1 MKEEFYKYNYEE
13 VISKLSSSKDGLVNT
28 EVLKRQKKFGL
39 NVLPSKKEKSI
50 IEIFLLGLKDP
61 IVIVLLVATLLS
73 FIAGETI
80 DAIAILLIILL
91 DLILGTAQ
99 EYKANKSAKAL
110 QNLIKVKSKVLRD
123 GKEKIIDSSR
133 LVVGDIILLEAGD
146 KISADARIIDSKN
159 LTVNESVLTGE
170 SINVEKSDLTIEK
183 NAGLSGRIN
192 MLYAGTSV
200 TTGRAIAIVTSIGA
214 NTEVGKI
221 ADQVNNTEDEKS
233 PLTIRTEKFSKQ
245 ISIAIVIISIIIA
258 IVLFNKGY
266 EGTEI
271 FLSVIALSVSAM
283 PEGMPLAFTMALTIA
298 SNRMLKKK
306 VIVKKLNS
314 VESLGSCTVIASD
327 KTGTLTVNEQTAKK
341 ILLPNDEV
349 FEISGSGYNDS
360 GKITSSNNYG
370 LENIDLLIES
380 TTINNEAVLEKEK
393 NSWKTIGDSIDI
405 AFLALGKKYK
415 VDTSGIIK
423 KDTIPYESENK
434 YSAVFYEKEGNIY
447 CSAKGSVEVI
457 LDFSDKMIVNGK
469 RVKLDKEKILKQ
481 NDDLAKEG
489 YRIIAVANRKV
500 KNNYDKEKVE
510 KLDFLGL
517 VAFIDPIRTEALKS
531 IEKCKKAGIKVV
543 MITGDHPLTAFAI
556 AKELKIADYKN
567 DIATGDDVDKYFAK
581 SEIEFDNFVRNKTVF
596 SRVTPLQKFKIVESY
611 KRQGEFVAVTG
622 DGVNDAPALKSANI
636 GIAMGSGTDV
646 AKGTASMILIKDD
659 FTTIVDGIE
668 EGRIAYSN
676 IRKICYLLL
685 SCGVSEVLF
694 FLLSILFDL
703 PIPLVA
709 IQLLW
714 INLVTDGLQDL
725 ALSFE
730 KGEKSIMNEKPRDPE
745 ESLFNKDLII
755 EVLIAGLFIGVLVF
769 AVWYYLINIV
779 NIEVSTARGYILML
793 MVFIQNMHVLNCRS
807 EKNSVFKTSLK
818 TNPFVVFS
826 ILSSIVLQI
835 IVMEVPVLSEFLQT
849 HSLHFKDIFA
859 MFIVAI
865 PVIIVM
871 ELYKVIRYYKPN
883 EK

>member
-1 MKEEFYKYNYEE
+1 MNEDFHKYHYEE
-13 VISKLSSSKDGLVNT
+13 VINKLSSKKDGLTNE
-28 EVLKRQKKFGL
+28 EVLKRQKQFGL
-39 NVLPSKKEKSI
+39 NILPSKKEKGI
-50 IEIFLLGLKDP
+50 VTLFLNGLKDP
-61 IVIVLLVATLLS
+61 IVIVLLVAALLS
-73 FIAGETI
+73 FIAKEKI
-80 DAIAILLIILL
+80 DAVAILLIILL
-91 DLILGTAQ
+91 DLVLGTLQ

-110 QNLIKVKSKVLRD
+110 QNLIKVKCKVLRD
-123 GKEKIIDSSR
+123 GKEQLVDSSK

-146 KISADARIIDSKN
+146 KISADARIIDSNN

-170 SINVEKSDLTIEK
+170 SINIEK
-183 NAGLSGRIN
+183 NNLKIEKKVNISGRIN
-192 MLYAGTSV
+192 MLYAGTNV
-200 TTGRAIAIVTSIGA
+200 TTGRAIAVVTSIGS

-221 ADQVNNTEDEKS
+221 ADQVNNTEEEKS

-245 ISIAIVIISIIIA
+245 ISTIIVVISIFIAII
-258 IVLFNKGY
+258 LFNKGY
-266 EGTEI
+266 NGPEI

-283 PEGMPLAFTMALTIA
+283 PEGLPLAFTMALTIA
-298 SNRMLKKK
+298 SNKMLKKK

-341 ILLPNDEV
+341 ILLPNGEI
-349 FEISGSGYNDS
+349 FEISGSGYNDKGS
-360 GKITSSNNYG
+360 IISPNNYSM
-370 LENIDLLIES
+370 ENIDLLIES
-380 TTINNEAVLEKEK
+380 TTLNNEAILEKDK
-393 NSWKTIGDSIDI
+393 NAWRTIGDSIDI
-405 AFLALGKKYK
+405 AFLALGKKHK
-415 VDTSGIIK
+415 VDISSIAK
-423 KDTIPYESENK
+423 KDIIPYESENK
-434 YSAVFYEKEGNIY
+434 YSAVFYEKDNNIY
-447 CSAKGSVEVI
+447 CTAKGSVEVI
-457 LDFSDKMIVNGK
+457 LNFSDKMIVDGK
-469 RVKLDKEKILKQ
+469 RVKIDKEKILKQ
-481 NDDLAKEG
+481 NDELAKDG
-489 YRIIAVANRKV
+489 YRVIAVANRKV

-517 VAFIDPIRTEALKS
+517 VAFIDPIRTDAIKS

-567 DIATGDDVDKYFAK
+567 DIATGDDIDKYFTK
-581 SEIEFDNFVRNKTVF
+581 SEIEFDNFIRNKTVF
-596 SRVTPLQKFKIVESY
+596 SRVTPLQKFRIIESY

-646 AKGTASMILIKDD
+646 AKETASMILINDK
-659 FTTIVDGIE
+659 FSTIVDGIE

-730 KGEKSIMNEKPRDPE
+730 KGEKDIMKEKPRDPE

-755 EVLIAGLFIGVLVF
+755 EVLISGLFIGILVF
-769 AVWYYLINIV
+769 AVWYYLINVISV
-779 NIEVSTARGYILML
+779 DTSTARGYILML

-807 EKNSVFKTSLK
+807 EKRSIFKTSMR
-818 TNPFVVFS
+818 TNPFVIFS
-826 ILSSIVLQI
+826 ILSSIILQI
-835 IVMEVPVLSEFLQT
+835 IVMEVPIFSEFLQT
-849 HSLHFKDIFA
+849 HNLHFKEIFA

-871 ELYKVIRYYKPN
+871 ELYKVIRYYRPN
-883 EK
+883 EE